1 MAHTEAVGPCR
12 EGGRVDMPDTQ
23 PRYGVRSYLHQFY
36 ADCTGATACEEEEAS
51 KTIEEA
57 KRLHDLRCSVTR
69 KVALL
74 SAAILTLWGLLAF
87 VVAAPIS
94 PRIETISGPH
104 FIVVDSKAAFF
115 NHIIAT
121 ARASGMVLMALG
133 AALLVAVVLA
143 TCLAVHWDPDRDQ
156 SHGISSCQHDMGP
169 LLPQSKAGDD
179 GGVPVSLATIWGVQ
193 PSTGS

>member
-1 MAHTEAVGPCR
+1 MSACC
-12 EGGRVDMPDTQ
+12 GRVDMPETQ

-36 ADCTGATACEEEEAS
+36 ADCTGATACEEEAS

-57 KRLHDLRCSVTR
+57 KRPHDLRCSFAR

-104 FIVVDSKAAFF
+104 FIVVDSRAAFF

-121 ARASGMVLMALG
+121 ARASGMVLMGLG
-133 AALLVAVVLA
+133 GALLVAVILA

-156 SHGISSCQHDMGP
+156 SHEISSCQHNMGP
-169 LLPQSKAGDD
+169 LPPQPKAGDD

-193 PSTGS
+193 PSMGMETNNQ